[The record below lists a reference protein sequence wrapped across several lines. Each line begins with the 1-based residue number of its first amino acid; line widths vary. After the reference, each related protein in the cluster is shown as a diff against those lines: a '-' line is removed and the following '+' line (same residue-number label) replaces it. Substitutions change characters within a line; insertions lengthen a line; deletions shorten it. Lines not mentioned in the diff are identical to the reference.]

1 MTQGAGGPRRAYA
14 LDASVRR
21 IENGRVLVGGSPLK
35 MLRLTASGAALV
47 DRLAAGDSVPAGS
60 LVDRLLDGGAIH
72 PAPSSAAPGPFTVAD
87 ITVVIPTFATA
98 VDGLVDRL
106 GSVGRIV
113 VIDDASTPAIDVR
126 RRDDRDRAH
135 VDVVRRPTNG
145 GPAAARTDGLALVTT
160 PLVLFVDA
168 DVRLPDDGRWLDVLL
183 AHFVDD
189 RVALVAPRVASEG
202 GAGRSSAA
210 TDTAATAATAATTA
224 TMIAW
229 YEQARAPLDL
239 GGAPGPVRARTRVSY
254 VPSAVWLAR
263 VDALRAVGGFD
274 GELRT
279 GEDVDLVW
287 RLDEQG
293 WRARYEPSAV
303 VHHAPRTTTGAFV
316 RQRFGY
322 GASAGPLAVRHPG
335 ALAPVGVSAWSAAV
349 WGLAMLGPTGVAA
362 GAAVGMG
369 SAAALAR
376 RFRHLSHP
384 VAEAMRLAGRGHLY
398 AGRQLASAV
407 ARPWW
412 PLAALASV
420 ASRRAR
426 RVVAVALVVP
436 ALVDWYRTRRAHQLD
451 PARYLLLRL
460 LDDGAYGLGVW
471 RGALRA
477 GTIAPLVPDLT
488 SWPRP
493 SRYEQQQRPAAD
505 R

>member
-47 DRLAAGDSVPAGS
+47 DRLAACESVPASS

-72 PAPSSAAPGPFTVAD
+72 PAPSSAAPGPFTPPD
-87 ITVVIPTFATA
+87 ITAVIPTLANA
-98 VDGLVDRL
+98 VDGLVDGL
-106 GSVGRIV
+106 GMVGRIV
-113 VIDDASTPAIDVR
+113 VVDDGSTPAIDVR
-126 RRDDRDRAH
+126 RSDDRDGAH

-189 RVALVAPRVASEG
+189 RVALVAPRVASG
-202 GAGRSSAA
+202 PGADGPTGAA
-210 TDTAATAATAATTA
+210 GDLAKT
-224 TMIAW
+224 IAW

-287 RLDEQG
+287 RLDERG

-303 VHHAPRTTTGAFV
+303 VHHAPRATTGAFV

-349 WGLAMLGPTGVAA
+349 WGLAMLGPAGVAA

-369 SAAALAR
+369 SAGALAR

-398 AGRQLASAV
+398 AGRQLAEAI

-493 SRYEQQQRPAAD
+493 SRYEQRQRPAAD

>member
-1 MTQGAGGPRRAYA
+1 M
-14 LDASVRR
+14 LDGSVRR
-21 IENGRVLVGGSPLK
+21 IEEGRVLVGGSPLK
-35 MLRLTASGAALV
+35 VLRLTASGAALV
-47 DRLAAGDSVPAGS
+47 DRLAAGESVPAGS

-72 PAPSSAAPGPFTVAD
+72 PTPSSAAPGPFTLAD
-87 ITVVIPTFATA
+87 VTVVIPTLNTA
-98 VDGLVDRL
+98 VDGLVGGL
-106 GSVGRIV
+106 GTVGRIV
-113 VIDDASTPAIDVR
+113 VVDDGSTPVIDVR
-126 RRDDRDRAH
+126 QRDGGRPI
-135 VDVVRRPTNG
+135 VDLVRRPSNG
-145 GPAAARTDGLALVTT
+145 GPGAARTDGLALVTT

-168 DVRLPDDGRWLDVLL
+168 DVRLPDNDGRWLDVLL

-189 RVALVAPRVASEG
+189 RLALVAPRVASEPAPSG
-202 GAGRSSAA
+202 PPGATG
-210 TDTAATAATAATTA
+210 D
-224 TMIAW
+224 IAKVIAR

-239 GGAPGPVRARTRVSY
+239 GGSPGPVRARTRVSY

-263 VDALRAVGGFD
+263 IDALRAVGGFD
-274 GELRT
+274 SAFRT

-293 WRARYEPSAV
+293 WRARYEPATV
-303 VHHAPRTTTGAFV
+303 VHHAPRATIAGFV

-349 WGLAMLGPTGVAA
+349 WGLAALGPTGVAT
-362 GAAVGMG
+362 GAAVGIG
-369 SAAALAR
+369 SAVALAR
-376 RFRHLSHP
+376 RFHHLSHP

-412 PLAALASV
+412 PLALVASV
-420 ASRRAR
+420 ASRRGR

-436 ALVDWYRTRRAHQLD
+436 ALVDWYRTRRAHRLD
-451 PARYLLLRL
+451 PARYLLFRL

-471 RGALRA
+471 RGAVRA

-493 SRYEQQQRPAAD
+493 SRYEQRRRPAAD

>member
-72 PAPSSAAPGPFTVAD
+72 PAPASDLPGPFTPPD
-87 ITVVIPTFATA
+87 ITAVIPTLATA

-106 GSVGRIV
+106 GMVGRIV
-113 VIDDASTPAIDVR
+113 VVDDASTPAIDVR

-210 TDTAATAATAATTA
+210 TNTAA

-287 RLDEQG
+287 RLDERG

-303 VHHAPRTTTGAFV
+303 VHHAPRATTGAFV

-349 WGLAMLGPTGVAA
+349 WGLAMLGPAGVAA

-398 AGRQLASAV
+398 AGRQLAEAI

-426 RVVAVALVVP
+426 RVVAVVLVVP
-436 ALVDWYRTRRAHQLD
+436 AVVDWYRTRRAHQLD

-493 SRYEQQQRPAAD
+493 SRYEQRQRPAAD